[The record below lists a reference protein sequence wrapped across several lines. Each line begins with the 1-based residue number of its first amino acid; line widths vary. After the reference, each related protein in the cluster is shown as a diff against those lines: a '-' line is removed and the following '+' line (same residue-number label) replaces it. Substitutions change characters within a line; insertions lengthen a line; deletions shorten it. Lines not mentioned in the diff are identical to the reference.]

1 MIVVTDAG
9 PLIYLAGAGELD
21 TLRYLFDAVV
31 VPQVVFDEVTV
42 AGAGRIGSEEVAAA
56 TWLRVE
62 IEAPDP
68 RLLAMLDA
76 GEASAIPLAERLH
89 AMLLVDDTS
98 ARAVAEDR
106 GIRIVGTLGVL
117 LLAKRAGHVS
127 LVAPILERMAA
138 LGMYVSADLRRRVL
152 QAAGE

>member
-21 TLRYLFDAVV
+21 ILRHLFDAVV
-31 VPQVVFDEVTV
+31 VPRVVFDEVTV
-42 AGAGRIGSEEVAAA
+42 AGAGRIGSAEVAAA

-68 RLLAMLDA
+68 RLSATLDA

-89 AMLLVDDTS
+89 ATLLVDDAS
-98 ARAVAEDR
+98 ARAVAQDR

-117 LLAKRAGHVS
+117 LLAKRAGRVS